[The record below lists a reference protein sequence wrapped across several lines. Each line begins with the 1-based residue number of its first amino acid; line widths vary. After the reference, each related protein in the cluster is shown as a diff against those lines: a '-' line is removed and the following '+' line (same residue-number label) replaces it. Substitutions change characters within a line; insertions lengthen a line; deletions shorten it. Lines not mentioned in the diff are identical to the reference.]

1 MRIRIAA
8 VGTRMPDWTQAAVEE
23 YARRMPAECRV
34 ELTPVAAAPRLKKPD
49 TARIKRDEAVRLRAQ
64 IPDGVLVVALDEG
77 GRAWNT
83 QQLAA
88 GLEDWMAD
96 GRDVCMLIGG
106 ADGLEAELLAAADLR
121 LSLSPL
127 TLPHALARVLLVE
140 ALYRAWSVVAGHPYH
155 RG

>member
-8 VGTRMPDWTQAAVEE
+8 VGTRMPDWAQAAVEE
-23 YARRMPAECRV
+23 YTRRMPAECRV
-34 ELTPVAAAPRLKKPD
+34 ELAPVAAAPRPKKPD

-64 IPDGVLVVALDEG
+64 IPDGALVVALDEG
-77 GRAWNT
+77 GRAWST

-88 GLEDWMAD
+88 GLEGWMAD

-106 ADGLEAELLAAADLR
+106 ADGLEAELLGAADLR
-121 LSLSPL
+121 LSLSSL

-155 RG
+155 RA

>member
-8 VGTRMPDWTQAAVEE
+8 VGTRMPDWAEAAVED
-23 YARRMPAECRV
+23 YVRRMPAECRLEV
-34 ELTPVAAAPRLKKPD
+34 VPVAAAPRPKKPD
-49 TARIKRDEAVRLRAQ
+49 TARIKRDEASRLRAQ
-64 IPDGVLVVALDEG
+64 MPDGALCVALDEG
-77 GRAWNT
+77 GRAWST
-83 QQLAA
+83 RQLAA
-88 GLEDWMAD
+88 GLEDWMAG

-106 ADGLEAELLAAADLR
+106 ADGLDAELLSAADLR

-127 TLPHALARVLLVE
+127 TLPHALARVVLVE